1 MFPFSSREA
10 IYQDNSTFSV
20 HAVLRRR
27 VKHKFCAQVILK
39 RRIKQ
44 RLATI
49 VIFNGVVEGQNSSR
63 EEAREKPIR
72 TLNTANETVG
82 HNPSSVLISF
92 FEHVMSIAIPNFL
105 L

>member
-10 IYQDNSTFSV
+10 IYQDNSTFPV

>member
-49 VIFNGVVEGQNSSR
+49 VIFKGVVEGQNSSR
-63 EEAREKPIR
+63 EEVREKRIR

>member
-10 IYQDNSTFSV
+10 IYQDNSTFPV

-49 VIFNGVVEGQNSSR
+49 VIFKGVVEGQNSSR
-63 EEAREKPIR
+63 EEVREKRIR

-92 FEHVMSIAIPNFL
+92 FEHVMSIVIPNFL

>member
-1 MFPFSSREA
+1 MFPFSSRDV
-10 IYQDNSTFSV
+10 IYQDNSTFSI

-49 VIFNGVVEGQNSSR
+49 VIFKGVVEGQNSSR

-92 FEHVMSIAIPNFL
+92 FEHVMSIVIPNFL